1 MRLTYKEEHSLE
13 KRLSETNA
21 LREKYPDRIGLIIEP
36 TPSCTLSTLSGV
48 QKRKYAV
55 YNDMHCSAFMNIV
68 RQKLELAPEIALIFF
83 VNGKH
88 LITGSQL
95 ISEIYDQYKNEDGF
109 LYIEYCVENAFG

>member
-1 MRLTYKEEHSLE
+1 MPLSYKEEHPFE
-13 KRLSETNA
+13 KRLSETTA

-36 TPSCTLSTLSGV
+36 TSSCTLPRV
-48 QKRKYAV
+48 QKRKYAL

-88 LITGSQL
+88 LITGSQQV
-95 ISEIYDQYKNEDGF
+95 SEIYDQYKNEDGF
-109 LYIEYCVENAFG
+109 LYIEYCGENAFG